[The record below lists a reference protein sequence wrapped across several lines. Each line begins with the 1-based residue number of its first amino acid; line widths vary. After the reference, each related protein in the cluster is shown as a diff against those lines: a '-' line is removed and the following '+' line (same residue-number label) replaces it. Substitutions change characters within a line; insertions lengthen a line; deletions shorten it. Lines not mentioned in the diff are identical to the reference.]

1 MLWLNRQTLPNCNS
15 QLGVA
20 RRQVGHL
27 SFGSSASVLNVDLN
41 EKTV

>member
-1 MLWLNRQTLPNCNS
+1 MLWLDRRTLPNCYS

-27 SFGSSASVLNVDLN
+27 SFGSSASALNVGLN
-41 EKTV
+41 EKTL